1 VFLFSAHDDSVYP
14 SFLVQG
20 ISKLTV
26 RLLLYPT
33 LHEHVASATGIPEP
47 HNAKAGPLLYYF
59 VCMGNFSKI
68 TRFFEERRKK
78 LPSF

>member
-1 VFLFSAHDDSVYP
+1 MDRSR
-14 SFLVQG
+14 
-20 ISKLTV
+20 I
-26 RLLLYPT
+26 
-33 LHEHVASATGIPEP
+33 TGLAE
-47 HNAKAGPLLYYF
+47 ARKGPLLYYF